1 MRSKNSSKEK
11 VDLNFIEVINLLKKS
26 RISYWLCH
34 GTLLG
39 IIRDGNL
46 IPWDHDIDIAVWYKK
61 DIKKKLKKLMLKNN
75 FKLKKKYFVEDD
87 LLTFIKKGGREVDI
101 NFYHRKIINSEQM
114 AYVKWYIPKNFFFKI
129 IDALSAAS
137 IYKGKLDFLINKLKL
152 TEPAFHWLKIIL
164 IKNNIFYKTLGYT
177 QPLNLLKNF
186 KEIKFRNT
194 RVSVPVLSKK
204 YLAYVYGLNWKKPVK
219 SFNWVKDSPSVEKI

>member
-101 NFYHRKIINSEQM
+101 NFYQVKKKNFKEIAFINWF
-114 AYVKWYIPKNFFFKI
+114 VPKNNICKLVDALSLAESYEGNLKFIIKNFKYFEFFFK
-129 IDALSAAS
+129 
-137 IYKGKLDFLINKLKL
+137 KLKNFLIQ
-152 TEPAFHWLKIIL
+152 
-164 IKNNIFYKTLGYT
+164 KNYFYKNIGYT
-177 QPLNLLKNF
+177 QPLDLLKKFEKLNF
-186 KEIKFRNT
+186 KNIE
-194 RVSVPVLSKK
+194 VVVPLKYKEYLNYIYGNNWRIPKK
-204 YLAYVYGLNWKKPVK
+204 NYNWI
-219 SFNWVKDSPSVEKI
+219 KDSPSTEDI

>member
-1 MRSKNSSKEK
+1 
-11 VDLNFIEVINLLKKS
+11 VINLLKKS

-101 NFYHRKIINSEQM
+101 NFYQVKKKNFKEIAFINWF
-114 AYVKWYIPKNFFFKI
+114 VPKNNICKLVDALSSAESYEGNLKFIIKNFKYFEFFFK
-129 IDALSAAS
+129 
-137 IYKGKLDFLINKLKL
+137 KLKNFLIQ
-152 TEPAFHWLKIIL
+152 
-164 IKNNIFYKTLGYT
+164 KNYFYKNIGYT
-177 QPLNLLKNF
+177 QPLDLLKKFEKLNF
-186 KEIKFRNT
+186 KNIE
-194 RVSVPVLSKK
+194 VVVPLKYKEYLNYIYGNNWRIPKK
-204 YLAYVYGLNWKKPVK
+204 NYNWI
-219 SFNWVKDSPSVEKI
+219 KDSPSTEDI

>member
-46 IPWDHDIDIAVWYKK
+46 IPWDHDIDIAVWCKK
-61 DIKKKLKKLMLKNN
+61 DIKKKLKKLMLKNK

-186 KEIKFRNT
+186 KEIKFKGLS
-194 RVSVPVLSKK
+194 VSVPYFSEE
-204 YLAYVYGLNWKKPVK
+204 YLKYVYGPNWKKPIK
-219 SFNWVKDSPSVEKI
+219 KYNWIKDSSSTKEV